1 MVKEC
6 ATCATK
12 MRRVNTK
19 SAKLTVAIIL
29 FPIKVPLFATQYDK
43 FNQNNNLKQT
53 TFVLGRHVQYKLDN
67 ISWHLIGKP
76 IFIKI
81 GTT

>member
-6 ATCATK
+6 ATCAKK

-29 FPIKVPLFATQYDK
+29 FSIKVPLFATKYDQ
-43 FNQNNNLKQT
+43 FNQNNILKQT
-53 TFVLGRHVQYKLDN
+53 TFVLGRHVQYKLEKDN
-67 ISWHLIGKP
+67 IALIGKP